1 MNLVQV
7 VNISFIN
14 LIIGIK
20 VKKQKHTQEK
30 NKMNMQKI
38 TAKSLIKEVKN
49 KLKQKESKMQED
61 VTKKSN
67 YLLDEF
73 NRIT

>member
-1 MNLVQV
+1 
-7 VNISFIN
+7 
-14 LIIGIK
+14 
-20 VKKQKHTQEK
+20 
-30 NKMNMQKI
+30 MQKI